1 MSPRIAIAANEV
13 KDSDFKVDPRALAN
27 FILDRFDERRLA
39 VTNLSL
45 QKYMY
50 FCHGWSLAYF
60 ARPLVDREFE
70 AWQFGPVSRLVY
82 SQFSNAR
89 RNPITT
95 RAHLMTPTGATT
107 NVVPY
112 KFSHAMSAFLFHVLE
127 EYRVFTPFQLS
138 DMTHSVGSPWW
149 KVRTGDEFERLGQ
162 SKIPDPLVAAWFGDS
177 LDKSTH

>member
-1 MSPRIAIAANEV
+1 MWSRAIIAAHEV
-13 KDSDFKVDPRALAN
+13 IDSDFQVDPRALAN
-27 FILDRFDERRLA
+27 FILDKFGERNLP

-50 FCHGWSLAYF
+50 FCHGWSLGYF
-60 ARPLVDREFE
+60 SRPLIDREFE
-70 AWQFGPVSRLVY
+70 AWQFGPVCRLVY

-107 NVVPY
+107 RAVPY
-112 KFSHAMSAFLFHVLE
+112 GFSTAMSGFLLHVLE
-127 EYRVFTPFQLS
+127 EYRFFKPFQLS

-149 KVRTGDEFERLGQ
+149 TVRTGDEFERLGQ
-162 SKIPDPLVAAWFGDS
+162 SKIPDSLILEWFENS
-177 LDKSTH
+177 LLKSTH